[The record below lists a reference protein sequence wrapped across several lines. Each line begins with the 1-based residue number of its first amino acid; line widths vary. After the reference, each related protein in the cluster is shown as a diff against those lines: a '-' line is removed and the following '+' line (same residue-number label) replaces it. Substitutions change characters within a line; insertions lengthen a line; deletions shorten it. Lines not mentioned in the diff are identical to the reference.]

1 MYPDN
6 YKYSKE
12 HEWVN
17 IEGDVATI
25 GITHHAQ
32 DQLGDIVY
40 VELPEVDAEF
50 AAGDEFGSVE
60 SVKAVAE
67 VFMPISGTVTEVNE
81 SLEDSPETVNQ
92 NPHDDGWIL
101 KMKISDASELDDL
114 MDKAAYEAFVA
125 AESE

>member
-17 IEGDVATI
+17 VEGDVATI